1 MKKEFQEQKLTAYLL
16 GELDEAESRE
26 VERILEA
33 SESARRELDE
43 LRETIGILAQGL
55 QSEIL
60 LTPPETLDDIRRAA
74 VEERIEAAGSKTGPS
89 KSFFSSSWIWG
100 LSAAASLLLVALL
113 SYPFW
118 PWRSDSG
125 QIMQQAELRSDE
137 RGRGVARQPAESDSL
152 AVPQSPAVP
161 PMPGQAET
169 TSPGAGPPSIAVG
182 RDGEAQAAR
191 RTDIDSPARLS
202 APPDSTPPAA
212 ASTPRET
219 RIRETVSP
227 PSRAAITG
235 HITDATGAA
244 LPGVGVKLRS
254 APTGEMKASTVS
266 DAGGQFQVPAVPGN
280 QYLVEAELPGFKS
293 ALVGPLTSKSGES
306 VDASLRLEVGEVSD
320 AVRVT
325 GAGEPAADQPPA
337 VENREVYSHYRDNP
351 FVAVSND
358 SLSTFSIDVDTASY
372 TNVRRFLN
380 SRQLPPPDAV
390 RIEEMLNYFDYS
402 YAQPTGRH
410 PIAAHAEI
418 AEAFWKPEHRLVRIG
433 LRARDIPSGTRPP
446 VNLVFLVDVSG
457 SMKPEEKLPLLKQG
471 LALLVDRL
479 ESKDRI
485 AVVTYAGDSR
495 LVLPSTSGDQKD
507 VIRAAIG
514 RLYAGGSTNG
524 GAGIRTAYEQALASL
539 RPEAVNRVVLAS
551 DGDFNV
557 GITDQ
562 GELIRYVE
570 NQAKKGVY
578 LTILGFGMGNYQ
590 DARLKKL
597 AEKGNGNYAY
607 IDDLSEARRVLVE
620 RMAGTLLPVAKDVK
634 IQVEFNPHRVAAYR
648 LIGYENRV
656 MAHQDF
662 ADDTR
667 DAGEMGAGHTVTA
680 LYEVVP
686 VGVPVNLPEVE
697 PLKYQ
702 APAGTASAAGSAE
715 LLTLKIRYKDPGEEA
730 SRRMEVPVTDQGPAF
745 DHASDDFRFAAAVA
759 SFGMVL
765 RNSPHQGETTL
776 DGILEIARSAL
787 GADPG
792 GHRADFVRLV
802 LRARE
807 LGY

>member
-1 MKKEFQEQKLTAYLL
+1 MKNEFQEQKLTAYLL
-16 GELDEAESRE
+16 GELDEAETRQ

-33 SESARRELDE
+33 SESARRQLDE
-43 LRETIGILAQGL
+43 LRETIGILAEGL

-60 LTPPETLDDIRRAA
+60 LTAPESLDDNRRAA
-74 VEERIEAAGSKTGPS
+74 VEKRIEAAGSKTGTS
-89 KSFFSSSWIWG
+89 KPFFSSLWIWG
-100 LSAAASLLLVALL
+100 LSAAASLLLAALV

-125 QIMQQAELRSDE
+125 QIMQQAELRSEELKGSRIQEGRRSQEGGVMPE
-137 RGRGVARQPAESDSL
+137 RAVSPSMEAPRVERDAEEMQPDRRMQAPAEP
-152 AVPQSPAVP
+152 PQ
-161 PMPGQAET
+161 
-169 TSPGAGPPSIAVG
+169 
-182 RDGEAQAAR
+182 
-191 RTDIDSPARLS
+191 DSPY
-202 APPDSTPPAA
+202 PAA
-212 ASTPRET
+212 APQATPET
-219 RIRETVSP
+219 RTREAQP
-227 PSRAAITG
+227 PLPGMGPQAVISGRITEY
-235 HITDATGAA
+235 ATGAV
-244 LPGVGVKLRS
+244 LPGAEVKLKS
-254 APTGEMKASTVS
+254 ARTGEMKASTVS

-280 QYLVEAELPGFKS
+280 QYLVEAEMAGFHK
-293 ALVGPLTSKSGES
+293 ALVGPVTSKTGES
-306 VDASLRLEVGEVSD
+306 VDASVRLEVGEVSD

-325 GAGEPAADQPPA
+325 AAGEPAADKPP
-337 VENREVYSHYRDNP
+337 VVDSREVYSHYRDNP
-351 FVAVSND
+351 FIAVSND
-358 SLSTFSIDVDTASY
+358 PLSTFSIDVDTASY
-372 TNVRRFLN
+372 SNVRRFLS
-380 SRQLPPPDAV
+380 SRQAPPPDAV

-402 YAQPTGRH
+402 YAPPTGRH
-410 PIAAHAEI
+410 PIAAHAEV
-418 AEAFWKPEHRLVRIG
+418 AEAFWKPDHRLVKIG
-433 LRARDIPSGTRPP
+433 LRARDIPNGTRSP
-446 VNLVFLVDVSG
+446 VNLVFLIDVSG
-457 SMKPEEKLPLLKQG
+457 SMSSEEKLPLLKSG
-471 LALLVDRL
+471 LMMLVDRL

-485 AVVTYAGDSR
+485 AVVTYAGNSR
-495 LVLPSTSGDQKD
+495 IVLPSTSGADREM
-507 VIRAAIG
+507 IRAAIG
-514 RLYAGGSTNG
+514 NLYAGGSTNG
-524 GAGIRTAYEQALASL
+524 GAGIRSAYEQALSSFQPDAI
-539 RPEAVNRVVLAS
+539 NRVILAT

-570 NQAKKGVY
+570 KQARKGIY

-620 RMAGTLLPVAKDVK
+620 RMAGTLLPVADDVK
-634 IQVEFNPHRVAAYR
+634 IQVEFNSNRVAAYR

-686 VGVPVNLPEVE
+686 VGVPVSLPEVE

-702 APAGTASAAGSAE
+702 LPAGTAGSSE
-715 LLTLKIRYKDPGEEA
+715 LLTLKIRYKDPGEKT
-730 SRRMEVPVTDQGPAF
+730 SRRLEVPVTDQGPAF

-765 RNSPHQGETTL
+765 RKSPHQGETTL
-776 DGILEIARSAL
+776 NGILEIARSAL

-802 LRARE
+802 LWARE